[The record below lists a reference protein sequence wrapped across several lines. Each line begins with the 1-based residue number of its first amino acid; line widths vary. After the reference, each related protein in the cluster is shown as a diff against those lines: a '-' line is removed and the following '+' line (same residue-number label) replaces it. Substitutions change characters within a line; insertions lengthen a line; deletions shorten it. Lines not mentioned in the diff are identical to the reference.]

1 MNGEPIEE
9 KIIDSRVTID
19 GDDLQGLYSL
29 KVTGAQKED
38 SGEYTVTAV
47 NEHGKIFHAVSVT
60 VAPKTLPK
68 KRYFIHIFP
77 VGLYS
82 RNIHYTARNLTVL
95 KFPYRLVFIVFFPF
109 KFKM

>member
-68 KRYFIHIFP
+68 KRYFIHAFTVTLYFRNFIFK
-77 VGLYS
+77 LQ
-82 RNIHYTARNLTVL
+82 
-95 KFPYRLVFIVFFPF
+95 
-109 KFKM
+109 